1 MILCY
6 ATNQVSDNGA
16 SKHKC
21 KIPRP
26 IQFLGFILVVEAT
39 ALEYTNPQGRVTKF
53 VGYRYAG
60 GGGALDIKY
69 IRDDRTGLDH
79 PCFNK
84 HSRAPS
90 AYSNETSRKNTI
102 TMQDPIHLT
111 EEMRLIRAQVR
122 RFVAEEIVPRGEA
135 WEADGMVPRE
145 VLRHMGELGFLG
157 MRHPEDYGGSGLGAM
172 ASLILSEELG
182 RSTFG
187 GFSATV
193 LVHTDMASP
202 HLARYGSSAQKERYL
217 PAICR
222 GEIITAV
229 AVTEP
234 GAGSDVAGL
243 ACRAVADGDDYLL
256 NGAKMFITNGVHG
269 DLFFVATRTDPD
281 VKGSRGISIFM
292 VEKDTPGFAVSR
304 QLDKHGWRCSDTA
317 ELAFTDCRIPRANLL
332 GEENKGFYA
341 IMDNFQNERLV
352 LSGMAIGEA
361 GKALEITLAYL
372 KERQAFDGTL
382 WDKQGI
388 RQRLAMLAAQVE
400 AARQLAY
407 HVAWLDSEGQ
417 DCVAEVSMLKA
428 MSAEVVN
435 RMLYDCVQFHGGMGY
450 MRESTIE
457 RMSRDARLLPIGG
470 GATEVMLEEVAKRL

>member
-1 MILCY
+1 M
-6 ATNQVSDNGA
+6 
-16 SKHKC
+16 H
-21 KIPRP
+21 
-26 IQFLGFILVVEAT
+26 
-39 ALEYTNPQGRVTKF
+39 
-53 VGYRYAG
+53 
-60 GGGALDIKY
+60 
-69 IRDDRTGLDH
+69 
-79 PCFNK
+79 
-84 HSRAPS
+84 
-90 AYSNETSRKNTI
+90 
-102 TMQDPIHLT
+102 DPIHLN
-111 EEMRLIRAQVR
+111 EDFRLIRDQVR
-122 RFVAEEIVPRGEA
+122 RFVTEEVVPHGEG
-135 WEADGMVPRE
+135 WEADGMVPRS
-145 VLRHMGELGFLG
+145 VLRAMGALGFLG
-157 MRHPEDYGGSGLGAM
+157 MRHEPEHGGAGLGAM

-202 HLARYGSSAQKERYL
+202 HLARYGNPAQKAKYL

-243 ACRAVADGDDYLL
+243 STRAVRDGDDFVL
-256 NGAKMFITNGVHG
+256 NGAKTFITNGVHG
-269 DLFFVATRTDPD
+269 DLFFVAARTDPS

-292 VEKDTPGFAVSR
+292 VEKGTPGFAVSR

-317 ELAFTDCRIPRANLL
+317 ELLLTDCRVPATALL
-332 GEENKGFYA
+332 GEENRGFYA

-361 GKALEITLAYL
+361 AKALEISLDYL
-372 KERQAFDGTL
+372 KARQAFGAPL

-388 RQRLAMLAAQVE
+388 RQRLAMLSAQVE
-400 AARQLAY
+400 ATRQLAY
-407 HVAWLDSEGQ
+407 HVAWLDGEGQ

-435 RMLYDCVQFHGGMGY
+435 RVMYDCVQFHGGMGY
-450 MRESTIE
+450 MRESSIE
-457 RMSRDARLLPIGG
+457 RMSRDARILPIGG